1 MTLETITIRRVTA
14 ADIATVVYHRQQMFR
29 DMGVGTPADRADQ
42 INAAYQRWLTHTL
55 AKGQYVGFFAVT
67 TDENGSERI
76 AAGAG
81 LLIYD
86 WIPNLLDGSE
96 ERGYIM
102 NVFTEPPFRQRGLA
116 RQLVELCVDHC
127 RSAGVQV
134 IMLHA
139 SDAGRPIYEK
149 LRFKQ
154 TNEMRLILDK

>member
-1 MTLETITIRRVTA
+1 MSTDQITIRRATT
-14 ADIATVVYHRQQMFR
+14 ADISTVVYHRQQMFR

-42 INAAYQRWLTHTL
+42 INAAYQRWLAPRL
-55 AKGQYVGFFAVT
+55 AEGQYVGFFAGT
-67 TDENGSERI
+67 SDENGGERI

-86 WIPNLLDGSE
+86 WIPNLLDGAE

-102 NVFTEPPFRQRGLA
+102 NVFTETPFRQRGLA
-116 RQLVELCVDHC
+116 RQLVELCLDHC
-127 RSAGVQV
+127 RSVGVQV

-149 LRFKQ
+149 LGFKQ